1 MKALQLSLEMALFIL
16 YPALVLLIVVVTIL

>member
-16 YPALVLLIVVVTIL
+16 YPAMVLLIVVISIL